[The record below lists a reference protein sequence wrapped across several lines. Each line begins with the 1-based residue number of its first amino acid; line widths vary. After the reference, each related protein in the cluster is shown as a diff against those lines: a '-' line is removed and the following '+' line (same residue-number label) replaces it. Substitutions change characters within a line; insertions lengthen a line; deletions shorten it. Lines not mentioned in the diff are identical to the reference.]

1 MQITWMEFNDNYNVD
16 VRFTRDTGTEI
27 MGMVTYLQYS
37 ANRPAWIAWQ
47 EFYAGD
53 NILRDLRYVL
63 TLSELKAIEQ
73 LMNDAL
79 KHPDGPNAYT
89 MKLFYEDT
97 L

>member
-1 MQITWMEFNDNYNVD
+1 MEFNDNYNVD

-27 MGMVTYLQYS
+27 MGMVTYLQFS
-37 ANRPAWIAWQ
+37 KNRPAWISWQ

-53 NILRDLRYVL
+53 DITKDIRYVL
-63 TLSELKAIEQ
+63 TLPELKAIEK
-73 LMNDAL
+73 LINEAL
-79 KHPDGPNAYT
+79 KHPDGPNAHT

>member
-1 MQITWMEFNDNYNVD
+1 MQITWMEFHDNYNVD
-16 VRFTRDTGTEI
+16 VMFTRSTGTEI
-27 MGMVTYLQYS
+27 SGMVSYVQS
-37 ANRPAWIAWQ
+37 NAGRPAWIFWQ
-47 EFYAGD
+47 EFYADGD
-53 NILRDLRYVL
+53 ITKDIRYVL

-79 KHPDGPNAYT
+79 KHPDGPNAHT

>member
-1 MQITWMEFNDNYNVD
+1 
-16 VRFTRDTGTEI
+16 
-27 MGMVTYLQYS
+27 MVTYLQYS

-53 NILRDLRYVL
+53 DILRDLRYVL
-63 TLSELKAIEQ
+63 TLPELKAIEQ
-73 LMNDAL
+73 LINEAL
-79 KHPDGPNAYT
+79 KHPDGPNAHT

>member
-1 MQITWMEFNDNYNVD
+1 MQITWMEFNDNNNVD
-16 VRFTRDTGTEI
+16 VMFTRPTGTEI

-47 EFYAGD
+47 EFYAEGD
-53 NILRDLRYVL
+53 IFKDIRYVL
-63 TLSELKAIEQ
+63 TLPELKAIEQ
-73 LMNDAL
+73 LINEAL
-79 KHPDGPNAYT
+79 KHPDGPNAHT